1 MSDGIDLTATVATI
15 ETRSDAALVELAGE
29 SVETDRNV
37 EKAAQQINVRL
48 RFSRRPGRFDCEA
61 KQRDKAA

>member
-1 MSDGIDLTATVATI
+1 MSDGIDLVATVATI
-15 ETRSDAALVELAGE
+15 EARSDAALGELAGE

-48 RFSRRPGRFDCEA
+48 RISCRRGGFDREA